1 MKLGKSKFRCFANSF
16 FCRDESTKA
25 RRGRFL
31 LAWWPSA
38 VSRRGHTSPFCEAIG
53 TFDDG
58 WTADIHFFD
67 PCLQFSHKKVT
78 DEREFPFEAIP
89 GNESLSFQFL
99 NIGNGIFHVLRFW
112 EWIFSF
118 PSHFHSLVLFI
129 PLRFPNFGNISASF
143 PSHSSWICLFTSQ
156 NKKEIE
162 ISSDILAFEYF
173 QSRTDKSYSRSPL
186 KKGSIFRYVWCCRV
200 RKCIKSPVSPS
211 RNRGKSFQC
220 WLTMI
225 QAVCLWYIK
234 AFKAVISRWSC
245 HVSLSPY
252 TSVGS
257 KKWSKLS
264 TSDKKC
270 KSYQHHRNPMSIFCG
285 WIFLTFL
292 HIFIHLGQFPQEGE
306 NGQNVAFFIFGSSA
320 VTKRFDFFVA
330 F

>member
-1 MKLGKSKFRCFANSF
+1 MRKNLASFLIALALFWGKI
-16 FCRDESTKA
+16 
-25 RRGRFL
+25 
-31 LAWWPSA
+31 
-38 VSRRGHTSPFCEAIG
+38 V
-53 TFDDG
+53 
-58 WTADIHFFD
+58 
-67 PCLQFSHKKVT
+67 
-78 DEREFPFEAIP
+78 FPFPFLFPTIP
-89 GNESLSFQFL
+89 RNDNLL
-99 NIGNGIFHVLRFW
+99 
-112 EWIFSF
+112 F
-118 PSHFHSLVLFI
+118 PLL
-129 PLRFPNFGNISASF
+129 NFGNEFFNPF
-143 PSHSSWICLFTSQ
+143 PDPFLNFGNVSSRFS
-156 NKKEIE
+156 
-162 ISSDILAFEYF
+162 
-173 QSRTDKSYSRSPL
+173 SRTDKSYSRSPL

-220 WLTMI
+220 WSTMI
-225 QAVCLWYIK
+225 QAVSLWYIK

-306 NGQNVAFFIFGSSA
+306 NGQNVAFFYFGELCC
-320 VTKRFDFFVA
+320 D
-330 F
+330 